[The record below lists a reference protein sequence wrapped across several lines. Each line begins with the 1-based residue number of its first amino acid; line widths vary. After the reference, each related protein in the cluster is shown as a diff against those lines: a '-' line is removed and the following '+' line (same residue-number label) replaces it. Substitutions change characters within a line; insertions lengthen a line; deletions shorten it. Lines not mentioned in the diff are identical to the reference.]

1 MIFVST
7 ETGQQSF
14 VDPRLSYLF
23 SEERLAEF
31 EKSLSESS
39 DSTVNLH
46 EQIDPEILSK
56 CGRGLDGR
64 KGIDLRKFE
73 II

>member
-1 MIFVST
+1 MIFIST
-7 ETGQQSF
+7 EIEQRSF
-14 VDPRLSYLF
+14 VDPRLSDLC
-23 SEERLAEF
+23 SEEELAEF

-39 DSTVNLH
+39 NSTVSMH
-46 EQIDPEILSK
+46 AQIDPEILSK